1 MDRDGQTHNGRVRIL
16 IIDDHSLMRRGL
28 RELIDRERD
37 LEVCGEAESARTALD
52 LLEQTKPN
60 VVIMDLT
67 LTDLHGLDL
76 IGQVRSRYP
85 DMRIVVLS
93 MHDEKLYAE
102 RCLRAGASGY
112 VEKRDAPEKV
122 IRAIRSVLAG
132 QVYISDDLAHQILR
146 RIVDQQQSP
155 ESSPFAR
162 LSDRELQLLEL
173 IGQGLTT
180 REIANH
186 LHLSVKTVHTYRENL
201 KAKLNL
207 ENVYQLMRFAVAWT
221 LKQE

>member
-1 MDRDGQTHNGRVRIL
+1 MDSASQSQDGRVRIL

-52 LLEQTKPN
+52 LLEQIEPD

-76 IGQVRSRYP
+76 IGQVKNRYP
-85 DMRIVVLS
+85 DVRIVVLS

-112 VEKRDAPEKV
+112 VQKRDAPEKV

-132 QVYISDDLAHQILR
+132 QVYVSDDLAHQILR

-173 IGQGLTT
+173 IGQGMTT
-180 REIANH
+180 REIADH

-201 KAKLNL
+201 KAKLDL
-207 ENVYQLMRFAVAWT
+207 ENVYQLVRFAVAWT